1 MHQDKIGWR
10 SDASHLLVLT
20 TDAKTHTALDARFA
34 GIVQP
39 NDGQC
44 YLDND
49 NVYNKSAVLVGRAF
63 KHTFSSIFFVCFFL
77 FQGFIYKLTLVSSR
91 IIPPWLS

>member
-1 MHQDKIGWR
+1 MPSCRLWCARYRNVPQSGFLSSAHRLKYFFVRPRQEKIGWR

-20 TDAKTHTALDARFA
+20 TDAKTHLALDGRIA

-49 NVYNKSAVLVGRAF
+49 NIYNKSTVLVGR
-63 KHTFSSIFFVCFFL
+63 
-77 FQGFIYKLTLVSSR
+77 
-91 IIPPWLS
+91 